1 MVMNDPKDPFY
12 FSRNKV
18 LLWGT
23 VVALALCALVILFV
37 PTEPKNSASTEP
49 LSNKSA
55 EAMFKKEEVARTPPE
70 QYAKFCAACH
80 GDTGDANTQMA
91 RMMSVKPTNLN
102 SGPFKFERT
111 PEAIRNLIRYGSQV
125 MPGFEREI
133 SEPEADALAQYVLKL
148 EVKK

>member
-12 FSRNKV
+12 FSRNKI

-23 VVALALCALVILFV
+23 IVAIGLCALVILFV

-49 LSNKSA
+49 LSKKSA
-55 EAMFKKEEVARTPPE
+55 EAMFKQENVARTPAE
-70 QYAKFCAACH
+70 QYTKFCAACH
-80 GDTGDANTQMA
+80 GENGDANTQMA
-91 RMMSVKPTNLN
+91 RMMGVKPTNLA
-102 SGPFKFERT
+102 SGPFKFSRA
-111 PEAIRNLIRYGSQV
+111 PEEIRNLIRYGSQV

-133 SEPEADALAQYVLKL
+133 SEPEADALAEYVLKM